1 MTETPQQAPDA
12 SSDPATQIDHNIRIV
27 YLTSGEHI
35 IANFG
40 QVREEDKFVA
50 YQLLYPLTLSLTE
63 GDGETL
69 ELITNGDNDQGPDDW
84 YVPEFGTLLMPIA
97 SVLLIVGY
105 NYRRKDTEA

>member
-40 QVREEDKFVA
+40 QVREED
-50 YQLLYPLTLSLTE
+50 LSLIHIW
-63 GDGETL
+63 TL
-69 ELITNGDNDQGPDDW
+69 PTTP
-84 YVPEFGTLLMPIA
+84 YV
-97 SVLLIVGY
+97 
-105 NYRRKDTEA
+105 